1 MANTLKK
8 GKVLVADADPDIR
21 AICAEI
27 LKFDDYTVET
37 VNDGQEAWE
46 RYNKSP
52 DFQLII
58 ADIQMPRMGG
68 LDLIKNIRLIG
79 KDVPIIILTG
89 NKDVSIALEALNSG
103 ASDYLLKDDNIRM
116 TIVCA
121 AEKVLEKK
129 RLLDRNSQLVAG
141 LNNINKKL
149 EGIAQE
155 IKSIT
160 AEKERLE
167 KEM

>member
-8 GKVLVADADPDIR
+8 GKVLVADADPEIR
-21 AICAEI
+21 KVCAEI
-27 LKFDDYTVET
+27 LEFDDYIVKT

-46 RYNKSP
+46 QYNKSP

-79 KDVPIIILTG
+79 KDIPIIILTS
-89 NKDVSIALEALNSG
+89 NKEVSTALEALNSG

-155 IKSIT
+155 IKNIT
-160 AEKERLE
+160 AEKEQLE